1 MLYMGGGAMTAEEAL
16 AEIDKVKNRLR
27 DLEEDLQR
35 AMSDPGSE
43 SVPQLQQEISE
54 ATARKEWLLE
64 QLQQIR
70 QSGG

>member
-1 MLYMGGGAMTAEEAL
+1 MGGGAMTAEEAL

-54 ATARKEWLLE
+54 ATARREWLLE

-70 QSGG
+70 QSEG

>member
-1 MLYMGGGAMTAEEAL
+1 MTAKEAL
-16 AEIDKVKNRLR
+16 AEVDKVNNRLR

-43 SVPQLQQEISE
+43 SVPQLQQELYE
-54 ATARKEWLLE
+54 ATARKEWLLA
-64 QLQQIR
+64 QLQQIQ